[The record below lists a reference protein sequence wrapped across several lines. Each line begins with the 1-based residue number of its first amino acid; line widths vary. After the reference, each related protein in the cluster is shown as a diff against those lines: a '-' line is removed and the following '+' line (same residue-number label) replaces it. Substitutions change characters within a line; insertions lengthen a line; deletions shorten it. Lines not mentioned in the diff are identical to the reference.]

1 MLHRHSL
8 GMGLLT
14 SLPLLSDLTWN
25 TLSDEGTPLCTY
37 TVGSPPKLMP
47 QSAPLLA
54 SNNRGGRSESE
65 EIPHVRGTKV
75 NITSYQCFHL
85 SCPQIPP
92 AREGLGTKLCFH
104 CLILQN
110 GRHHLEIDASG
121 MTSLFPKLSV
131 ISIQLLH
138 TNTFTRPSHQYKL
151 S

>member
-65 EIPHVRGTKV
+65 EIPHVRVTKV

-85 SCPQIPP
+85 SCPQTPP
-92 AREGLGTKLCFH
+92 AREGLGTRLCFH
-104 CLILQN
+104 CLILQIGDTIWRLMLVERLLYFLSCQSSVFN
-110 GRHHLEIDASG
+110 FSTQTLSHVQAIN
-121 MTSLFPKLSV
+121 SLFL
-131 ISIQLLH
+131 
-138 TNTFTRPSHQYKL
+138 
-151 S
+151 